1 MMLVVP
7 TAYGTFS
14 VDVSDALARFAGLSR
29 ALQAR
34 LLRSLDA
41 PGFRSYAA
49 LLDWGDAGGA
59 RRAIEA
65 LATAPKPVIGAFI
78 QQLVNAL
85 GTSVMSFRPA
95 GDPPPGTAPDPWA
108 GLAGGGLGPARDNAT
123 GTQFDPRTGQPVQPG
138 AGDQTAAVLGGA
150 LNRGV
155 DTLGTWLREEGAS
168 HRAEVAANATVTAAQ
183 AQAQA
188 AERVAQINADR
199 DLALARIR
207 AEMAAA
213 GTSGGDT
220 SNLQAQMQ
228 QVIAAAQA
236 QQQAVIQQLTAA
248 SGGGLSTPAVGG
260 WWATASTPAKV
271 AAVAVPLAV
280 VGGLAAWWILKK

>member
-7 TAYGTFS
+7 TDYGTFS
-14 VDVSDALARFAGLSR
+14 VDVSDAFARFAGLSR

-34 LLRSLDA
+34 LLRALDA
-41 PGFRSYAA
+41 PALRSYAA
-49 LLDWGDAGGA
+49 LLDWGDAAGA

-65 LATAPKPVIGAFI
+65 LAVAPKPVIAAFL
-78 QQLVNAL
+78 QQLVNSL
-85 GTSVMSFRPA
+85 GPSTMTFRPA
-95 GDPPPGTAPDPWA
+95 GTPPPAAPPDPWA

-138 AGDQTAAVLGGA
+138 AGDQTAAVISGA

-155 DTLGTWLREEGAS
+155 DTLGTYLREEGAS

-220 SNLQAQMQ
+220 ANLQAQMQ

-248 SGGGLSTPAVGG
+248 TSGLSTPAVGG
-260 WWATASTPAKV
+260 WWATASTPTKV
-271 AAVAVPLAV
+271 AVVGVPLAV
-280 VGGLAAWWILKK
+280 VGLAAWWILRKK